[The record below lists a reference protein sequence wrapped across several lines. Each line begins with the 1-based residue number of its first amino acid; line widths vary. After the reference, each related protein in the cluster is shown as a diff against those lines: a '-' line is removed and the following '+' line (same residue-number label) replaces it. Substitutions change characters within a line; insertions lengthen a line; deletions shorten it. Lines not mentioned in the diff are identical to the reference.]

1 MYVSTD
7 LVPIL
12 LRSSQKCRCFFLFQ
26 VLNDQKA
33 EGILIDALDE
43 VDDAMKEAERRAF
56 EEECERLCES
66 LNNLVIQTQFLQSE
80 AFANSFTWATI
91 PIVRSLYNHGK
102 GLKIV

>member
-1 MYVSTD
+1 M
-7 LVPIL
+7 
-12 LRSSQKCRCFFLFQ
+12 CCFWRNGFHQILFQ

-66 LNNLVIQTQFLQSE
+66 VYYFLIQ
-80 AFANSFTWATI
+80 NSPLTI
-91 PIVRSLYNHGK
+91 RDVGQQH
-102 GLKIV
+102 